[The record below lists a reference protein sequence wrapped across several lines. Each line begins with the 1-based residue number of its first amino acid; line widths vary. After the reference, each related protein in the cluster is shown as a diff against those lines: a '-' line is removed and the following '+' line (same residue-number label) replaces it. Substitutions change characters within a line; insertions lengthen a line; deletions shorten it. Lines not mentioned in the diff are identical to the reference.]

1 MAAIN
6 IEINNKEAVKLEPDI
21 IYRVGRR
28 PGLEFSIDDDSVEL
42 AHATIVWVAGGIVR
56 LAAVNGDVFVNGLKT
71 GLEIKS
77 ISEADAI
84 NGLVDLAFGNVT
96 GKLRFN
102 DVHRLDTEEANDSS
116 GFGEATRGD
125 KSTNITDGSFN
136 IPESEPQSANN
147 TGITDSFVIP
157 ETQAFCLDRPAK
169 DSKSSKIS
177 LGDDFIIPETQD
189 ILLNASNNPIPMNQE
204 LDIINEDDCSELGT
218 QIRICTQDFNE
229 FNEDAIDDFDASLI
243 LGNRELEMLP
253 PAKQPKDTTGADPDM
268 SALNWSASN
277 SKCTALNSTK
287 ADDLSSRGDICLT
300 PDLSL
305 AEKGSGELQ
314 DDADCTPDIFDVLNA
329 IQKGSSPDLNLPA
342 TVLCSPSTKV
352 VDKQKEPVVA
362 SLQTPD
368 SIPTELLDNCQD
380 FVATQAFPATNVEPK
395 SFVSNTKGNEEDFLE
410 TQPFPKG
417 LPRRKSSTSDDTLED
432 FIATQVFVRP
442 GAPMPKS
449 KELMGTRLSIT
460 AQVHSHN
467 EDFIETQVF
476 PTNKIPSD
484 PRLNA
489 ADDNLEDYIATQAF
503 IKPPT
508 TFAATPNKAV
518 DAILSI
524 TAKIADNTQDMLET
538 QLFISPVSISA
549 RAPADKKDADCLQVP
564 NSIKI
569 GDELDKDLSQL
580 IGLSSSDD
588 AEESIVEQGKNT
600 IENAGIKSPQSTE
613 QENQRN
619 LESSRKR
626 SSSRSESPEASPCK
640 KIRTRRISKS
650 SAPSEAEESKLA
662 GPTKEKRTR
671 LKRPSMADEDTPPK
685 KTRVKKDQLTTE
697 SASDAKTQKTKA
709 SDQTEVR
716 VRGRPRGSKK
726 SGQQS
731 NDAKSEVK
739 TAEENGTTEIEEAVT
754 KSRKSKKAND
764 SSDDKVVNQDV
775 LPVSR
780 QTRRHSQLIDNI
792 VEENGEEITKDK
804 KEEDIPIPKKET
816 RRAAKGAKKDK
827 AGSARAATRKSDSA
841 KPTLKNVKDTKEVN
855 GDASDKGLRSSSRS
869 SLETIE
875 DEPTTSSNAR
885 KMNTRRSKQANRNP
899 LIEINDYI
907 KKIKRSGKLRLA
919 LSMCNHA
926 ELTPVLTALKNA
938 IEVTNDPVE
947 CDLLIMD
954 RGERTY
960 KFLVGVAGNK
970 PILSTQWLHAMKKTC
985 SIIVEPDHIFKDEK
999 FEETYKFKPLSVF
1012 ENPSLLKGIEFMLGG
1027 DIQPSPNDMKA
1038 IIESAGGTV
1047 HAKVPSIAS
1056 NIKLYAIASKK
1067 DKHVWSLL
1075 RNYKDVQY
1083 ITTEGVMQAVVQHNL
1098 GLLDEHKLHLVD
1110 ISK

>member
-6 IEINNKEAVKLEPDI
+6 IEINKETVKLEPDI
-21 IYRVGRR
+21 IYRVGSR
-28 PGLEFSIDDDSVEL
+28 PGLEFSIDDESVEL
-42 AHATIVWVAGGIVR
+42 AHATIVLVAGGIVR
-56 LAAVNGDVFVNGLKT
+56 LAAVNGDVFVNGHKT
-71 GLEIKS
+71 KLEIKS

-84 NGLVDLAFGNVT
+84 NGFIDLGFGNVT

-102 DVHRLDTEEANDSS
+102 DVHRLDAEEANDSS
-116 GFGEATRGD
+116 GFGETTRGD

-147 TGITDSFVIP
+147 TGITDSFIIP
-157 ETQAFCLDRPAK
+157 ETQAFFLDRPAR

-204 LDIINEDDCSELGT
+204 LDIINEDDCSEFGT

-229 FNEDAIDDFDASLI
+229 FNEDAIDDFDSSLI
-243 LGNRELEMLP
+243 LGNGDLEMLP
-253 PAKQPKDTTGADPDM
+253 PVKQPKDTAGADPDM

-287 ADDLSSRGDICLT
+287 ADDLSRGDICLT

-305 AEKGSGELQ
+305 AEKGPEELQ
-314 DDADCTPDIFDVLNA
+314 DDADCTPDIFDVLSS
-329 IQKGSSPDLNLPA
+329 IQKGSSPDLTA
-342 TVLCSPSTKV
+342 LCSSSIIV
-352 VDKQKEPVVA
+352 DDKQKEPVVA

-368 SIPTELLDNCQD
+368 SIPADSLDNSQD
-380 FVATQAFPATNVEPK
+380 FKATQAFPAINAQPKCFVTNT
-395 SFVSNTKGNEEDFLE
+395 NGNKDLVE
-410 TQPFPKG
+410 TQPSPKG
-417 LPRRKSSTSDDTLED
+417 IPRRKSSTSDDTLED
-432 FIATQVFVRP
+432 FIATQAFVRP
-442 GAPMPKS
+442 RESMPKS

-460 AQVHSHN
+460 AQVHSYN

-476 PTNKIPSD
+476 PTSKTSSD
-484 PRLNA
+484 AKLNA
-489 ADDNLEDYIATQAF
+489 VEDNLEDFIATQAF
-503 IKPPT
+503 LKPPQT
-508 TFAATPNKAV
+508 SAATLNRAV
-518 DAILSI
+518 DTILNI

-538 QLFISPVSISA
+538 QLFISPVSTSA
-549 RAPADKKDADCLQVP
+549 KAPVDKMDTDCLQVP

-588 AEESIVEQGKNT
+588 ADQSIAEQGKNT
-600 IENAGIKSPQSTE
+600 IENAGDKSPQPALPNM
-613 QENQRN
+613 QQNQHN
-619 LESSRKR
+619 LENSRKR
-626 SSSRSESPEASPCK
+626 SSSHSESPGASSCK
-640 KIRTRRISKS
+640 KKRTRRISKS
-650 SAPSEAEESKLA
+650 SATSEAEEKKPE
-662 GPTKEKRTR
+662 GPPKEKRTR
-671 LKRPSMADEDTPPK
+671 LKRPSITDEDTPAK
-685 KTRVKKDQLTTE
+685 KTRGKKAQLSTE
-697 SASDAKTQKTKA
+697 SALDAKTQKAKA
-709 SDQTEVR
+709 SDQTEERVKGR
-716 VRGRPRGSKK
+716 VRGRKK
-726 SGQQS
+726 SAQQS
-731 NDAKSEVK
+731 NDANSEVK
-739 TAEENGTTEIEEAVT
+739 TAEENGKTQIEESIEAAT

-764 SSDDKVVNQDV
+764 PIDDKAVNQDI
-775 LPVSR
+775 LTVSR
-780 QTRRHSQLIDNI
+780 QTRRQSQLDNI
-792 VEENGEEITKDK
+792 VEENCEEITKDK
-804 KEEDIPIPKKET
+804 KEEEPPIPKKES
-816 RRAAKGAKKDK
+816 RRAAKGTKIGKT
-827 AGSARAATRKSDSA
+827 GSARAATRKSDSI
-841 KPTLKNVKDTKEVN
+841 KPTLKNAEATKEVN
-855 GDASDKGLRSSSRS
+855 GDASDKGLRNSSRS
-869 SLETIE
+869 TLEPIG
-875 DEPTTSSNAR
+875 DAPTTSSNAR
-885 KMNTRRSKQANRNP
+885 RMNTRKSKQANRNP

-926 ELTPVLTALKNA
+926 ELTPILTALKNA

-960 KFLVGVAGNK
+960 KFLVGVAANK
-970 PILSTQWLHAMKKTC
+970 PILSTKWLHAMKKTC
-985 SIIVEPDHIFKDEK
+985 SIILEPDHIFKDEK

-1027 DIQPSPNDMKA
+1027 DITPSANDMKA

-1056 NIKLYAIASKK
+1056 NIKLYAIANKK
-1067 DKHVWSLL
+1067 DKHVWPLL

-1098 GLLDEHKLHLVD
+1098 EMLDEHKLHLVD